1 MQSRRTLDR
10 LPKWIPQ
17 DVLRYLE
24 HTEAGVS
31 IRSLARR
38 SSAHPSTISRQ
49 IRRLECRRDDPLVDA
64 MLMRLADGFYVRVDC
79 ATSEEIQTMQH
90 ADTDSFLPS
99 STAFEAE
106 AQRVLRRLCETG
118 AVLAVAADMDKAVV
132 VRETGEAQTRTAVVA
147 RDIVEA
153 LALKEWITCPS
164 PGRISR
170 YIITSCGRSSLNR
183 MMAEAESKA
192 VGFAEAQAAFE
203 GAPDLVVGEVIA
215 HRFSAADSPLA
226 ALARRRDRDG
236 SPFLNDAQVAAGE
249 RLREDFELAQ
259 LDAGSALDW
268 SQILTDHE
276 TLRNAVC
283 THTASIPAQASQR
296 VVGALQELGTGL
308 ADVTLRCCC
317 FLEGLESAEKRLGWS
332 ARSGKIVLR
341 IALTRLSEYYRSQA
355 GQAWHMIG

>member
-1 MQSRRTLDR
+1 
-10 LPKWIPQ
+10 
-17 DVLRYLE
+17 
-24 HTEAGVS
+24 
-31 IRSLARR
+31 
-38 SSAHPSTISRQ
+38 
-49 IRRLECRRDDPLVDA
+49 
-64 MLMRLADGFYVRVDC
+64 MLMRLANGLHFRVESS
-79 ATSEEIQTMQH
+79 AREEIQTMHH
-90 ADTDSFLPS
+90 ADTDTFLPNS
-99 STAFEAE
+99 PTFDAE

-170 YIITSCGRSSLNR
+170 YIITSCGRSALNR

-192 VGFAEAQAAFE
+192 VGFAEAQAVFD
-203 GAPDLVVGEVIA
+203 GAPDLAMGEVVA
-215 HRFSAADSPLA
+215 QRFSATDSPLA

-259 LDAGSALDW
+259 LDAETALDW
-268 SQILTDHE
+268 YQILTDHE
-276 TLRNAVC
+276 TLKQAEPTRIA
-283 THTASIPAQASQR
+283 TIPGQASQR

-317 FLEGLESAEKRLGWS
+317 FLEGLESTEKRLGWS

-355 GQAWHMIG
+355 GQAGHMIG